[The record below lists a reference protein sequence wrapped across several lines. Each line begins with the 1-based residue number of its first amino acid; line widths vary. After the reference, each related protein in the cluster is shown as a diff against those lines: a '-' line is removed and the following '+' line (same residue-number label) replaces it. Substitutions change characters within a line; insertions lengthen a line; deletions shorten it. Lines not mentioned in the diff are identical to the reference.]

1 MLLNRFL
8 PILLN
13 LMSRLAQPSCSL
25 PVIVLAAPE
34 ISGAQETVQ
43 RALGISIRTIHAPS

>member
-1 MLLNRFL
+1 
-8 PILLN
+8 
-13 LMSRLAQPSCSL
+13 MSRLAQPSCSL

-43 RALGISIRTIHAPS
+43 HVLGISIHTIRATS